1 MPVIRPQIRCLH
13 AIASHR
19 LVYVPIRMI
28 VIHGDLRVIISGTRI
43 EFVIN
48 SRLIGVIYLSKFCF
62 RARYDIAVFIFG
74 NFDWN
79 SDHVRID
86 QILQLSAE
94 IRRIGEAG
102 EIMTLAVSA
111 YHTPRHLLRQP
122 IPVIVIISRLDGYL
136 IRKILVFSLFMHFPS
151 LGIQV
156 VEFDVQRAIR
166 PAKRVTHHTFD
177 TGLLYLMVREYDCFD
192 QIILIVIIFDL
203 FRQTVVQ
210 CRNRRKIRYD
220 QILQTVVA
228 VCMVFKPIGYISI
241 IYSVRDISFGDNGV
255 SDMHSGS
262 RSGDRPIGMR
272 SSVYI

>member
-1 MPVIRPQIRCLH
+1 
-13 AIASHR
+13 
-19 LVYVPIRMI
+19 
-28 VIHGDLRVIISGTRI
+28 
-43 EFVIN
+43 
-48 SRLIGVIYLSKFCF
+48 
-62 RARYDIAVFIFG
+62 
-74 NFDWN
+74 
-79 SDHVRID
+79 
-86 QILQLSAE
+86 
-94 IRRIGEAG
+94 
-102 EIMTLAVSA
+102 MTLAVSA

-122 IPVIVIISRLDGYL
+122 IPVIVIIFRLDGYL
-136 IRKILVFSLFMHFPS
+136 IRKILVFSLFIHFPS

-228 VCMVFKPIGYISI
+228 VCMVFKPIGY
-241 IYSVRDISFGDNGV
+241 
-255 SDMHSGS
+255 
-262 RSGDRPIGMR
+262 RPLAN
-272 SSVYI
+272 V

>member
-1 MPVIRPQIRCLH
+1 M
-13 AIASHR
+13 
-19 LVYVPIRMI
+19 
-28 VIHGDLRVIISGTRI
+28 
-43 EFVIN
+43 
-48 SRLIGVIYLSKFCF
+48 
-62 RARYDIAVFIFG
+62 
-74 NFDWN
+74 
-79 SDHVRID
+79 
-86 QILQLSAE
+86 
-94 IRRIGEAG
+94 
-102 EIMTLAVSA
+102 
-111 YHTPRHLLRQP
+111 
-122 IPVIVIISRLDGYL
+122 
-136 IRKILVFSLFMHFPS
+136 
-151 LGIQV
+151 
-156 VEFDVQRAIR
+156 
-166 PAKRVTHHTFD
+166 THHTFD